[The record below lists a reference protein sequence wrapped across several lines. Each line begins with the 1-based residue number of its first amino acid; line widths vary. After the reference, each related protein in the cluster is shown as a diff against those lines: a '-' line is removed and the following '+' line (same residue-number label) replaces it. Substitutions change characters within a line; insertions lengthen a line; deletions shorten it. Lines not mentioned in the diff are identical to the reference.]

1 MNFAIFSIVI
11 FDAYFAERSTAFF
24 ALAAD
29 GKLAEIGFSAATA
42 NTALLAGGRH
52 RTLTLLIHVAF

>member
-11 FDAYFAERSTAFF
+11 FDAHFAERSTAFF

-29 GKLAEIGFSAATA
+29 GKLAEIGFSTATA

-52 RTLTLLIHVAF
+52 